1 MCPDLKRLID
11 ANKRTAK
18 SLTRPGKTG
27 TLARQQGMGLP
38 MALFIILILSIV
50 GLAVNR
56 LADTSSQNYSSNI
69 AAQQAYLM
77 AYSAIQQQLIDTLA
91 VDTCQC
97 TAANTTVTLAVAG
110 LNSCQAVVSCS
121 SFVAEG
127 QTYCDISSA
136 ASCDGGNGTRTLEV
150 RVK

>member
-1 MCPDLKRLID
+1 MCPDLKQLIY

-18 SLTRPGKTG
+18 SSSRPGKPG
-27 TLARQQGMGLP
+27 ALARQQGMGLP

-91 VDTCQC
+91 ADTCQC
-97 TAANTTVTLAVAG
+97 AAASSTVALAVAG

-127 QTYCDISSA
+127 QTYCDLSSA